1 MKELENFLPINNVVL
16 YLLILIISFYFLF
29 RMNFPTI
36 EKEKDKI
43 NIEVLLKMNIEYLK
57 KFYNRYGETDK
68 WKDMDN
74 LIINYQNLNFE
85 SIDIVETIEN
95 IADRYEEIGNNI
107 GCLNLHYQ
115 IIKIKKKIEPENKT
129 SIISTWEKIM
139 LLNSYIENK
148 NEARKIFL
156 YIQSLRRYQKPGK
169 TYIH

>member
-1 MKELENFLPINNVVL
+1 MKELENFLSINNVVI

-29 RMNFPTI
+29 IMNFSTI
-36 EKEKDKI
+36 EKDKVDI
-43 NIEVLLKMNIEYLK
+43 KVLLKMNIEYLK
-57 KFYNRYGETDK
+57 KFYNRYEETDK

-107 GCLNLHYQ
+107 GSLNLHYQ

-139 LLNSYIENK
+139 LLNSNIENK

>member
-1 MKELENFLPINNVVL
+1 MKELENFLSINNVVI
-16 YLLILIISFYFLF
+16 YLLILIISFYFLYI
-29 RMNFPTI
+29 MNFSTI
-36 EKEKDKI
+36 EKDKVDI
-43 NIEVLLKMNIEYLK
+43 KVLLKMNIEYLK
-57 KFYNRYGETDK
+57 KFYNRYEETDK

-139 LLNSYIENK
+139 LLNSNIENK

>member
-1 MKELENFLPINNVVL
+1 MKELEKFLSINNVVI
-16 YLLILIISFYFLF
+16 YLLILIISFYFLYI
-29 RMNFPTI
+29 MNFSTI
-36 EKEKDKI
+36 EKDIFDIK
-43 NIEVLLKMNIEYLK
+43 VLLKMNIEYLK
-57 KFYNRYGETDK
+57 KFYNRYEETDK

-74 LIINYQNLNFE
+74 LIINYHNLNFE